1 MTSARPPD
9 RFGGCFGTVA
19 QGVLPYGRSIQS
31 NSRAEARASVE
42 RVFFSH
48 DLGAIREPGDV
59 DFTLRSCRVGTT
71 SFNFIRYGVDIDV
84 SAHDG
89 QPDRY
94 VFVAPLSGNCVVKY
108 LGRSHYVDPG
118 GFIILQPSAPFDFAM
133 SADHSHIGVGI
144 TRADL
149 AYMMTRQYGGYLE
162 PTRFVLPTTTSGQT
176 EDHMILKFLAF
187 MCEQLATP
195 NFAAGGSP
203 FARILEQSFLSL
215 VSAFMTGEQ
224 KDIRHAAA
232 AERVPRHVLL
242 AEKFMRDNIE
252 QDISA
257 DDIVAAS
264 GAPMRTLYHSF
275 RKYRGVSP
283 LAWIRSE
290 RLNAARWALLHP
302 RHAHTTVTEIASLYC
317 TSNFGRFSRE
327 YHHRFGEY
335 PSQTLHR
342 SAAAVVE
349 R

>member
-1 MTSARPPD
+1 MESLICARS
-9 RFGGCFGTVA
+9 GMLS
-19 QGVLPYGRSIQS
+19 QSILPYGRSVQS
-31 NSRAEARASVE
+31 HSRAEARASVE

-59 DFTLRSCRVGTT
+59 DFTLRSCDVGATAL
-71 SFNFIRYGVDIDV
+71 NFIRYGVDIDV

-94 VFVAPLSGNCVVKY
+94 VFVAPLSGKCVVKY
-108 LGRSHYVDPG
+108 LGRNHYVDPG
-118 GFIILQPSAPFDFAM
+118 GFIILQPSSPFDFSM

-144 TRADL
+144 TRPAL
-149 AYMMTRQYGGYLE
+149 ASMMTRQFGDYLQ
-162 PTRFVLPTTTSGQT
+162 PRRFVLPTMTSGQA
-176 EDHMILKFLAF
+176 EDHVVTDFLTF
-187 MCEQLATP
+187 ICEQLATP
-195 NFAAGGSP
+195 NFAAVASP

-215 VSAFMTGEQ
+215 IVAFMAGEQ
-224 KDIRHAAA
+224 TDVRRRTPPDRA
-232 AERVPRHVLL
+232 PDHVLL

-252 QDISA
+252 QDVSA

-283 LAWIRSE
+283 LAWMKSE
-290 RLNAARWALLHP
+290 RLKAARRALLHP
-302 RHAHTTVTEIASLYC
+302 RHPHTTVTEIASLYC
-317 TSNFGRFSRE
+317 CSNFGRFSRE
-327 YHHRFGEY
+327 YFHQFGEY

-342 SAAAVVE
+342 SARAVPD